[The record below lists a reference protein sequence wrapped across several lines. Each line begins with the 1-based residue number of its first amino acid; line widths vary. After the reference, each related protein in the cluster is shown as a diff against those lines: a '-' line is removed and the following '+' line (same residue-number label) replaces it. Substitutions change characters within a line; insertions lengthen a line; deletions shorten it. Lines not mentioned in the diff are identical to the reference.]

1 MMTHKISKAFP
12 IIVASILGIT
22 FSFAAL
28 QFQPNSPRNSFRK
41 NDHKVDFQDSTN
53 AFPTIMV
60 DNERQISTPLG
71 MNRLKVD
78 VQVVGNIAV
87 TTLDM
92 TFFNKEA
99 RILEG
104 ELYFP
109 LAAGKTVSRFAME
122 VDGKL
127 REGVVVEKTQGRVA
141 FESTVRQGIDPGL
154 IEWSKGNNF
163 KARIYPIPAKA
174 TKRIVVTYTQ
184 ELAEN
189 SGEFEYYLPM
199 KFKDLLESLDITIS
213 VLQQKES
220 PILHEN
226 DLHCF
231 RFDRNNEG
239 YYAAMHLEET
249 YAKQPLKIVI
259 PFRAQEK
266 TMIEQAGDSTN
277 YFYTIVHPRVGE
289 RRKQLPKSLTLVY
302 DVSGSAA
309 NRDTEKENSLLK
321 QYLLATGVE
330 TVQLVTFSNEI
341 HSNEMIELA
350 YHDSQNVID
359 RLATI
364 EYDGATQLGCIDF
377 NELKGEEIIL
387 VSDCLG
393 NFGKAEFSA
402 SKRPVC
408 VWNSNVIADPSNAQ
422 YIADKTNGEFVDL
435 TTLNNQQA
443 LDKMTLQ
450 QVRFLGIAENPNV
463 TLTSERATGFT
474 SYFGVAGIS
483 KSVTEKIELKFG
495 YGNEVTETIM
505 VDLQQSMVSD
515 YKGIVKNIWAQKR
528 IAELDLRYERN
539 KNEIN
544 RLGKKYGVVTRNTSL
559 IVLDRLEDYV
569 THRITPPEELLA
581 EYQKRIATIQE
592 DEKKS
597 FDNHLEEVVNSF
609 NERKNWWK
617 TVFKPKPI
625 TKEKLIAYTE
635 PVVVN
640 DQVYTYS
647 NQSPAS
653 TLYDVQ
659 REETQ
664 SERKRITRADSTDK
678 AKGAIKLAD
687 WDPDTPYLKK
697 LKETQ
702 KTQWYSTYLE
712 LKATYSN
719 QPGFFI
725 DVADFFIKNKEPKTA
740 LRILS
745 NIAEMQLENP
755 QLLRILGHRLEQL
768 GYYQLSISV
777 FQEVK
782 TMRPEEPQSYRDLG
796 LAYASNKEDQRAIDE
811 LYYAVTHNWDGRFS
825 EVESLIAYEM
835 NTIIANSTQQLN
847 ISHIDKRLIAH
858 MPVDMRV
865 LITWDSDNCDIDL
878 WVTDPRGEKCY
889 YSNKLT
895 SAGGRISNDFTQGYG
910 PEEFLI
916 KKAIPGNYKIQANYY
931 GSTAQTLT
939 GTATVQVQMITNY
952 GRKSQQL
959 KSVTR
964 RLDTEKEIL
973 DLATFTFKTN

>member
-1 MMTHKISKAFP
+1 MTRKLSTAFP
-12 IIVASILGIT
+12 LIISLILGIT
-22 FSFAAL
+22 FSLAGF
-28 QFQPNSPRNSFRK
+28 QFQSNSTKKSFQK
-41 NDHKVDFQDSTN
+41 NEPQPDGKDSTN

-92 TFFNKEA
+92 TFFNDEA
-99 RILEG
+99 RVLEG

-109 LAAGKTVSRFAME
+109 LAAGQTVSRFAME

-127 REGVVVEKTQGRVA
+127 REGVVVDKTQGRVA
-141 FESTVRQGIDPGL
+141 FESTVRQNIDPGL

-163 KARIYPIPAKA
+163 KARIYPIPAHGRKH
-174 TKRIVVTYTQ
+174 IVVAFTQ

-189 SGEFEYYLPM
+189 SGEFDYYLPM
-199 KFKDLLESLDITIS
+199 KFNDLLETFDVTIS
-213 VLQQKES
+213 VLHQNES

-231 RFDRNNEG
+231 RFDRTNKG
-239 YYAAMHLEET
+239 YFAEMHLEET
-249 YAKQPLKIVI
+249 YAKQPLRFVI
-259 PFRAQEK
+259 PFRAKEK
-266 TMIEQAGDSTN
+266 TMIEHAGDSLN
-277 YFYTIVHPRVGE
+277 YFYTIVHPKAGE
-289 RRKQLPKSLTLVY
+289 RRKELPKSLTLVY

-309 NRDTEKENSLLK
+309 NRDIEKETSLLR
-321 QYLLATGVE
+321 QYLIATGVE
-330 TVQLVTFSNEI
+330 TIQLVTFSNEI
-341 HSNEMIELA
+341 HTDEMIELA
-350 YHDSQNVID
+350 YHDPQNLLN
-359 RLATI
+359 RLNSLQF
-364 EYDGATQLGCIDF
+364 DGATQLGCIDF
-377 NELKGEEIIL
+377 NALKGEEIIL
-387 VSDCLG
+387 LSDCLG
-393 NFGKAEFSA
+393 NFGKTDFSN
-402 SKRPVC
+402 SKRPVY
-408 VWNSNVIADPSNAQ
+408 VWNSNVIADPANAE
-422 YIADKTNGEFVDL
+422 YISDKTNAQFVDL
-435 TTLNNQQA
+435 TKLSLDQA
-443 LDKMTLQ
+443 LDKMTMQ
-450 QVRFLGIAENPNV
+450 QIRFLGITENPNV
-463 TLTSERATGFT
+463 TLTSDRATGFT

-483 KSVTEKIELKFG
+483 KNPNEKIELKFG
-495 YGNEVTETIM
+495 YGNEVTQTILVDMQPSM
-505 VDLQQSMVSD
+505 VDD
-515 YKGIVKNIWAQKR
+515 YNGIVKSIWAQKR

-539 KNEIN
+539 KDEIN
-544 RLGKKYGVVTRNTSL
+544 RLGKKYSVVTRNTSL

-617 TVFKPKPI
+617 TVFKPNPI
-625 TKEKLIAYTE
+625 TDKKIAYSE
-635 PVVVN
+635 PVVMA
-640 DQVYTYS
+640 DQVFAYS
-647 NQSPAS
+647 NQSPVS
-653 TLYDVQ
+653 YSVQEEDESQ
-659 REETQ
+659 RERMR
-664 SERKRITRADSTDK
+664 SPRADSTDK

-687 WDPDTPYLKK
+687 WDPDTPYLRK
-697 LKETQ
+697 LKASD
-702 KTQWYSTYLE
+702 KKDWYATYLG
-712 LKATYSN
+712 LKPTYNN
-719 QPGFFI
+719 QPGFYI
-725 DVADFFIKNKEPKTA
+725 DVADFFIKNKESKLA

-768 GYYQLSISV
+768 GYYQLAISV

-811 LYYAVTHNWDGRFS
+811 LYYVVTHSWDSRFS
-825 EVESLIAYEM
+825 EVESLVAYEM
-835 NTIIANSTQQLN
+835 NTIIANSTQPLN
-847 ISHIDKRLIAH
+847 ITLIDKRLIAH

-895 SAGGRISNDFTQGYG
+895 SAGGRISNDFTGGYG

-916 KKAIPGNYKIQANYY
+916 KKAIPGNYTIQANYY
-931 GSTAQTLT
+931 GSSAQTLT
-939 GTATVQVQMITNY
+939 GTATVQVQMFTNY
-952 GRKSQQL
+952 SRKSQRV

-964 RLDTEKEIL
+964 RLDEEKEIL
-973 DLATFTFKTN
+973 DLATFTFKAS